1 LRSRIQRLK
10 ETSWL
15 REQAPRLKHL
25 VSNIEIESATDS
37 EVVVSS
43 AFILAELHHHNQYLR
58 AGSTTHK
65 LLPNGEGFKIKY
77 KKVVLLNN
85 NEPLPNLLFLI

>member
-1 LRSRIQRLK
+1 M
-10 ETSWL
+10 
-15 REQAPRLKHL
+15 REQAPRLKRL

-37 EVVVSS
+37 EMIVNA
-43 AFILAELHHHNQYLR
+43 AFILAELHHHNQYLW
-58 AGSTTHK
+58 AGTTTHK
-65 LLPNGEGFKIKY
+65 LLPNGSGFKIKS

>member
-1 LRSRIQRLK
+1 
-10 ETSWL
+10 
-15 REQAPRLKHL
+15 
-25 VSNIEIESATDS
+25 IEIESETDS
-37 EVVVSS
+37 EIVVNS
-43 AFILAELHHHNQYLR
+43 AFIVAELHHHNQYLW

-65 LLPNGEGFKIKY
+65 LLPSGDTFKIKY